1 MLLRSP
7 SAAGADGGTEGRA
20 SRARTS
26 LDGSNGAPRVFPKDY
41 IRVGCLQKKSI
52 GTTGVFWS
60 PVCICFRV
68 HVVQSMQIACQSV
81 YVVYMDVYV

>member
-20 SRARTS
+20 SGARSS
-26 LDGSNGAPRVFPKDY
+26 LDGSNGAPRAFPKDY

-68 HVVQSMQIACQSV
+68 QHTRSISQSLQARSD
-81 YVVYMDVYV
+81 DVSL